1 MAFAALISLRY
12 TMKKF
17 VQSDFEQAYEE
28 GLMSILELLNTAGQA
43 YRSYD
48 SQILKDVGRQMRE
61 VICRLEAL
69 FEESVIDFWEDKD
82 EKEEINSYA
91 QNLKEIKEEL
101 STHPFW
107 PQQLQ
112 DLPIAQTIAR
122 GIRRGLC
129 SMDCFGVIHRN
140 VVMRWRKGQSRTT
153 TTNLLIPGF
162 IQVAYKEVK
171 SLHELFSLEE
181 GDNIRVP
188 AALEREI
195 REAAWRLEDVL
206 ESLQVSN
213 QYFLP
218 QSQHL
223 HGAERSYL
231 EEEINL
237 FTQKIEEQ
245 LNNTSAQPE
254 EDESAVV
261 SSGIVQ
267 FSEKKAKMVGLDDE
281 LRNVK
286 KAIIHHK
293 GPSEDSKRKI
303 VSIVG
308 MAGIGGDKEL
318 AKFAYTSLER
328 KRYLIVVDDIWNT
341 QVWDELEMYFPNNNN
356 GSSVLMTTR
365 LHEVAKY
372 ASSDAI
378 IEKNFLTEEES
389 WLLLRRKVFGEE
401 HLCPHQLEDAGKKIA
416 KKCEGLPLA
425 INALAKHLSKAERKP
440 EYWDRVA
447 EKESSAIIGAD
458 EDATKALYL
467 SYKHLP
473 HHLKACFLYMG
484 VFPLDFEIHTSKI
497 INLWCAEGFLERNSH
512 KSLENIARECL
523 RSLIFKSVV
532 LLREPSSSGTIKT
545 CKVHSVFWHLCTRE
559 AEKDK
564 FFHIM
569 NSNANKIIGSQRRLC
584 IHNNT
589 LFGIKDVRN
598 SMASVS
604 NARSL
609 LCTGPHH
616 EYPVPKCMG
625 FSLLRVLDALTV
637 RFYEFPIEV
646 VKLIKL
652 RYLAFTYNGK
662 LPASISN
669 LRYLQYLIV
678 RQCLRILSSEARQSY
693 LPMEIWDMKELRH
706 LQVMGRDLPDPTS
719 NDAFLLNLSTLLGVS
734 AHSCT
739 YKVFER
745 IPNLIKL
752 GVQMELAPDVDE
764 PLCCFELLASLHK
777 LESLKWSVVNP
788 NLQLLVPAASV
799 PIFPPGLKKLTL
811 SGLGFPWEYMSTI
824 ARLENLEVLK
834 LQCYAFQG
842 QVWNTKLSIFSKLR
856 FLLIEDTDLEDWYVK
871 SWFPSL
877 ERLILRHCY
886 KLKEISKEIGDIV
899 CLEMIELDD
908 CNPSLVASTKH
919 WADKIPARR
928 KLQVCVKSSEND
940 KKRKS

>member
-1 MAFAALISLRY
+1 M
-12 TMKKF
+12 
-17 VQSDFEQAYEE
+17 
-28 GLMSILELLNTAGQA
+28 GL
-43 YRSYD
+43 
-48 SQILKDVGRQMRE
+48 
-61 VICRLEAL
+61 
-69 FEESVIDFWEDKD
+69 
-82 EKEEINSYA
+82 
-91 QNLKEIKEEL
+91 
-101 STHPFW
+101 
-107 PQQLQ
+107 
-112 DLPIAQTIAR
+112 
-122 GIRRGLC
+122 
-129 SMDCFGVIHRN
+129 
-140 VVMRWRKGQSRTT
+140 
-153 TTNLLIPGF
+153 
-162 IQVAYKEVK
+162 AYKEVK
-171 SLHELFSLEE
+171 SLHQLFSMED
-181 GDNIRVP
+181 GNNIRVT
-188 AALEREI
+188 AALEREM

-218 QSQHL
+218 QCQHL
-223 HGAERSYL
+223 HGAEMSCL
-231 EEEINL
+231 EEELIL
-237 FTQKIEEQ
+237 FTQRGKKIEEQ
-245 LNNTSAQPE
+245 LNNASMRPE
-254 EDESAVV
+254 EDENAVV

-267 FSEKKAKMVGLDDE
+267 FCEEKTKMVGLDDE

-293 GPSEDSKRKI
+293 GPSEDSNRKI

-308 MAGIGGDKEL
+308 MAGIGKTALARKVYDDIFISTAFDFKYWLTVGPEFSTKEITRGVLNAMGLMFDKIRTGGDKEL

-341 QVWDELEMYFPNNNN
+341 QVWDELEMYFPNNSN

-365 LHEVAKY
+365 LHEVATY

-401 HLCPHQLEDAGKKIA
+401 HLCPRQLEDAGKKIA

-425 INALAKHLSKAERKP
+425 INALGKHLSKAERKP

-447 EKESSAIIGAD
+447 EKESSVIIGAD
-458 EDATKALYL
+458 EEATKALYL
-467 SYKHLP
+467 SYKYLP

-484 VFPLDFEIHTSKI
+484 VFPLDFEIHTSKVI
-497 INLWCAEGFLERNSH
+497 KLWCAEGFLELNSH

-532 LLREPSSSGTIKT
+532 LLREPSSNGTIKT

-559 AEKDK
+559 AGKDE

-569 NSNANKIIGSQRRLC
+569 NSNANQSIESQRRLC

-598 SMASVS
+598 SMASVL

-616 EYPVPKCMG
+616 KYPVPKCMDFG
-625 FSLLRVLDALTV
+625 LLRVLDALTV

-669 LRYLQYLIV
+669 LRHLQYLIV
-678 RQCLRILSSEARQSY
+678 RQYLRILSSEARRSY
-693 LPMEIWDMKELRH
+693 LPVEIWDMKELRH
-706 LQVMGRDLPDPTS
+706 LQVMGSDLPDPTS
-719 NDAFLLNLSTLLGVS
+719 DSFLLNLSTLSGVS

-745 IPNLIKL
+745 IPNLNKL
-752 GVQMELAPDVDE
+752 GVQTELALDVDE
-764 PLCCFELLASLHK
+764 PLCFLEHLASLRK
-777 LESLKWSVVNP
+777 LESLKWSVANP
-788 NLQLLVPAASV
+788 NLQLVVPEASF

-811 SGLGFPWEYMSTI
+811 SGLRLPWAYMSTI
-824 ARLENLEVLK
+824 AELENLEVLK

-842 QVWNTKLSIFSKLR
+842 KVWDTEWLIFSKLR
-856 FLLIEDTDLEDWYVK
+856 FLVIEDTDLEDWYVK
-871 SWFPSL
+871 SFQRFPSL
-877 ERLILRHCY
+877 ERLIFRHCY
-886 KLKEISKEIGDIV
+886 KLKEISKKAGDIE
-899 CLEMIELDD
+899 CLKMIELDD

-919 WADKIPARR
+919 WAEKIPRRR
-928 KLQVCVKSSEND
+928 KLQVCVKSSED
-940 KKRKS
+940 DRKRKS